1 MDGEGRLLAPRFG
14 GPTRGEYTQLIR
26 GRKAKWSCPSYA
38 GPMHRLALYAGAVSV
53 LAGLVFALQ
62 GANILPGS
70 YMTGDRLW
78 LIIGAVMVVGGIG
91 LAAWGRRCG
100 GVAS

>member
-1 MDGEGRLLAPRFG
+1 MPL
-14 GPTRGEYTQLIR
+14 
-26 GRKAKWSCPSYA
+26 YA
-38 GPMHRLALYAGAVSV
+38 GPMHRLALYGGGLSA

-91 LAAWGRRCG
+91 LAAWGPQRRW
-100 GVAS
+100 VAG

>member
-1 MDGEGRLLAPRFG
+1 
-14 GPTRGEYTQLIR
+14 
-26 GRKAKWSCPSYA
+26 
-38 GPMHRLALYAGAVSV
+38 MHRLALYGGGLSA

-91 LAAWGRRCG
+91 LAAWGRSGSGSR
-100 GVAS
+100 AD